1 MRMVHIIRSEMT
13 KIVTLPSTWVTT
25 FVLFVAFLFFQYQVF
40 GVYTELADSF
50 KQKALTEVYVLGE
63 LKESMEASIFNPGIL
78 LVILG
83 SVIAGSEFKTGQFG
97 MSVVAVPNRSRLIV
111 GKFVAAFL
119 CVLILSLSWF
129 SVAFLFVYFGVR
141 DTNITLFG
149 MTELSGSFFRILLF
163 AVAFTLF
170 PIGLTLIA
178 RRTLF
183 GVVSS
188 MVMIML
194 TMMQVVAFVS
204 PKVDAL
210 LPLSAA
216 RNLLLQGTDNP
227 VPLTG
232 TSLQGGIVLLGWI
245 IVSFA
250 GATIILKRRD
260 AR

>member
-25 FVLFVAFLFFQYQVF
+25 FALFVAFLFFQYQVF

-119 CVLILSLSWF
+119 YVFILSLSWF
-129 SVAFLFVYFGVR
+129 SVAFLSVYFGVR

-149 MTELSGSFFRILLF
+149 MTELSGSFF
-163 AVAFTLF
+163 AFC
-170 PIGLTLIA
+170 
-178 RRTLF
+178 
-183 GVVSS
+183 
-188 MVMIML
+188 
-194 TMMQVVAFVS
+194 
-204 PKVDAL
+204 
-210 LPLSAA
+210 
-216 RNLLLQGTDNP
+216 
-227 VPLTG
+227 
-232 TSLQGGIVLLGWI
+232 SLRSHLRCFL
-245 IVSFA
+245 
-250 GATIILKRRD
+250 
-260 AR
+260 

>member
-25 FVLFVAFLFFQYQVF
+25 FALFVAFLFFQYQVF

-119 CVLILSLSWF
+119 YVLILSLSWF

-170 PIGLTLIA
+170 PVGLT
-178 RRTLF
+178 
-183 GVVSS
+183 V
-188 MVMIML
+188 
-194 TMMQVVAFVS
+194 VS

>member
-1 MRMVHIIRSEMT
+1 M
-13 KIVTLPSTWVTT
+13 
-25 FVLFVAFLFFQYQVF
+25 Y
-40 GVYTELADSF
+40 
-50 KQKALTEVYVLGE
+50 
-63 LKESMEASIFNPGIL
+63 
-78 LVILG
+78 
-83 SVIAGSEFKTGQFG
+83 
-97 MSVVAVPNRSRLIV
+97 
-111 GKFVAAFL
+111 
-119 CVLILSLSWF
+119 VLILSLSWF

-149 MTELSGSFFRILLF
+149 MAELSGSFFRILLF

-194 TMMQVVAFVS
+194 TMMQVVAVVS

-210 LPLSAA
+210 LPLSTA

>member
-1 MRMVHIIRSEMT
+1 M
-13 KIVTLPSTWVTT
+13 
-25 FVLFVAFLFFQYQVF
+25 
-40 GVYTELADSF
+40 
-50 KQKALTEVYVLGE
+50 
-63 LKESMEASIFNPGIL
+63 
-78 LVILG
+78 ILG

-119 CVLILSLSWF
+119 YVFILSLSWF
-129 SVAFLFVYFGVR
+129 SVAFLFVYFGIR
-141 DTNITLFG
+141 DANITLFG

-163 AVAFTLF
+163 AVAFALF

-216 RNLLLQGTDNP
+216 RNLLLQVQIT
-227 VPLTG
+227 LFL
-232 TSLQGGIVLLGWI
+232 SRELLCKEGS
-245 IVSFA
+245 SF
-250 GATIILKRRD
+250 
-260 AR
+260 